1 MMMMMMMMMTMMMI
15 GKSLKSFKLVL
26 WYLSMLFNHIPFFF
40 SNRSRWHGFPAP
52 PAAARRGSSGSTH
65 LRVDPAARWGSI
77 SYSKRELYIYTCI
90 YIDIFAYTEQMYYIY
105 KCIYLQ
111 YIHVFTSHLNVS
123 TPCII
128 FFLLWFRRS
137 VFVDRFYGLRNSWK
151 SWSGGGYGSKSFTPE
166 SMRGIP
172 KITYLPEFSID
183 NIRSCCNFPKRIP
196 KRFNA
201 NTTVAWRPEC

>member
-1 MMMMMMMMMTMMMI
+1 
-15 GKSLKSFKLVL
+15 
-26 WYLSMLFNHIPFFF
+26 
-40 SNRSRWHGFPAP
+40 
-52 PAAARRGSSGSTH
+52 
-65 LRVDPAARWGSI
+65 
-77 SYSKRELYIYTCI
+77 
-90 YIDIFAYTEQMYYIY
+90 MYYIY

-172 KITYLPEFSID
+172 KITYLPESSVHAATSLKESPSGSMQTPRSHEDRNVKQNSGEINFWHLTWLLPSLKLRVRPWKLGIVTRLPFSGQFRPIFQGRWFAVRFRGLVTS
-183 NIRSCCNFPKRIP
+183 NIPSGI
-196 KRFNA
+196 
-201 NTTVAWRPEC
+201 